1 MLNKLRWR
9 FVLLI
14 MVLGA
19 AVLGAAVA
27 VQTASA
33 AGQYR
38 EETDRVL
45 RARPGR
51 GGSTPPS
58 PPFTP

>member
-45 RARPGR
+45 RWVLDRK
-51 GGSTPPS
+51 SVV
-58 PPFTP
+58 